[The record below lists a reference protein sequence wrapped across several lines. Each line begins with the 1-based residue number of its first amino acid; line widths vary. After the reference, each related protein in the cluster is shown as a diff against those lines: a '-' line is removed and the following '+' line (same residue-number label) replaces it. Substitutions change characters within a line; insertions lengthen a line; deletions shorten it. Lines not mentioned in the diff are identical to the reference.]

1 MPPTDRTRRWNLD
14 ELREELERFEQVLEE
29 ANLRDNTVRTY
40 VDRTKFFLRWLDGDY
55 EPDGPVG

>member
-1 MPPTDRTRRWNLD
+1 MPPTDRTKRCNRD

-29 ANLRDNTVRTY
+29 ANLRENTVRTY
-40 VDRTKFFLRWLDGDY
+40 VDRTKLFLRWLDGDY